1 MYCTQCGKPLSGDS
15 LFCSQCG
22 KRVMPPAQQPA
33 PAPPYAPPV
42 CQPAPPQYAP
52 PPPLQTAPPMTAPAP
67 PYAPPACQPATP
79 QYAPPPPLQ
88 TAPSANGFTPADES
102 AVWVFRTDRKLSIL
116 KQMPCYIVFKRDHL
130 VLAHLSKEMMK
141 AESARMQSE
150 VKEQGLGFF
159 KGSAAMMRGW
169 AAYGEKYER
178 MPTRDVLLEDAANM
192 AVGYADIVRCLFRGY
207 STYSSGDDS
216 ADTVITGK
224 LELSLRSGDTI
235 KFTHRQSGS
244 KAIKST
250 LQGLLGDRLKYK
262 N

>member
-1 MYCTQCGKPLSGDS
+1 
-15 LFCSQCG
+15 
-22 KRVMPPAQQPA
+22 
-33 PAPPYAPPV
+33 
-42 CQPAPPQYAP
+42 
-52 PPPLQTAPPMTAPAP
+52 MTAPAP